1 MNNNNTIT
9 ITIIDS
15 DSMSMYELTTQ
26 RIQHII
32 DNAGAVPIAPIV
44 PPVVPIVASPTPIAM
59 VRRVSTSYQ
68 QDQLQTSIYSKYG
81 DGDGDG
87 DNECVDAR
95 VFEPVHHNHHN
106 SASTNVVVSGGGG
119 GGATAHKPGPRFF
132 PSFAKNTNS
141 SNNQLLWCFYIAQVG
156 MFAYE
161 TMTNAF
167 VVENAFKYA
176 TVDHVRANAS
186 RVKSQFKRHKLS
198 IPSFEAEL
206 ISTKILSLHMMTGLA
221 LCYERNILYV
231 DNRKYF
237 EIIATDETD
246 PFTIIEK
253 VKNRYCVHIHCDGGI
268 AGEKMRHMC
277 RSEFWKMESI
287 TSPLKSVSQ
296 YKLAELQDI
305 YARLNI
311 KQTLPPTT
319 HPHLSHKKMT
329 KDDLHGAIVMNM

>member
-1 MNNNNTIT
+1 
-9 ITIIDS
+9 
-15 DSMSMYELTTQ
+15 MYELTNR
-26 RIQHII
+26 RIQYLI
-32 DNAGAVPIAPIV
+32 DGVDDVPVVPPIAPA
-44 PPVVPIVASPTPIAM
+44 VAAPTPIAM
-59 VRRVSTSYQ
+59 VRRVSSSYQ

-81 DGDGDG
+81 DGEE
-87 DNECVDAR
+87 DNKCVDAR
-95 VFEPVHHNHHN
+95 VFDNSA

-119 GGATAHKPGPRFF
+119 GAAHKPGPRFF

-268 AGEKMRHMC
+268 AGEKMRDVC
-277 RSEFWKMESI
+277 RSDFWKMESI

-311 KQTLPPTT
+311 KQTPPPTT
-319 HPHLSHKKMT
+319 HPHQSHKKMT
-329 KDDLHGAIVMNM
+329 KDELHGAIVMNM